1 MLATICN
8 SNNQLCSY
16 LLNIYLSLLKHNVAS
31 PLSPS
36 FFVSDMSNTAASSQE
51 KLLPSSISSNT
62 SNVSTCSEISTT
74 AVFTDLSQLSSS
86 SSNSSSS
93 SSAEDDTTASNHEAG
108 DEDSTCETR
117 TLRDESATP
126 IMDPDHHGYASAS
139 QRYFSQTQ
147 VGDYELVDNPSSQQ
161 LATPH
166 SPSTPDLLY
175 PHTHLTSTTPPA
187 NLPINQN
194 GLPLYDRVEPSQGDL
209 DLDLDRQ
216 QALYFSAD
224 LMNSNV
230 SNELLEDSLS
240 HLGSA
245 DHLIHGGHSHFLS
258 VDNSRPF
265 VHGKHFSLI

>member
-1 MLATICN
+1 
-8 SNNQLCSY
+8 
-16 LLNIYLSLLKHNVAS
+16 
-31 PLSPS
+31 
-36 FFVSDMSNTAASSQE
+36 MSNTTASSQE

-86 SSNSSSS
+86 SNSNSSSENSSSS
-93 SSAEDDTTASNHEAG
+93 SADDDTTSNHAG

-126 IMDPDHHGYASAS
+126 IMDPDHHVFGASHAS

-147 VGDYELVDNPSSQQ
+147 VGDYELVDNPSSSQQ

-175 PHTHLTSTTPPA
+175 PHTHLTTTPPA

-194 GLPLYDRVEPSQGDL
+194 GLPIYDVEGPLQGDL

-230 SNELLEDSLS
+230 SNEELLEDSLS

-258 VDNSRPF
+258 VNNSRPF
-265 VHGKHFSLI
+265 VHGKNFSLI